1 MQLNR
6 AFLTF
11 RSDLDLDAGYMPDQP
26 PNAAAAISATPQ
38 IASVIHIVVTFNFRF
53 RAHNGLKS
61 DSEPCPK
68 RAICGHSFHAW
79 ACLIPSQ

>member
-26 PNAAAAISATPQ
+26 QNAAAINAMQQTASA
-38 IASVIHIVVTFNFRF
+38 IHIVVTFNFRF
-53 RAHNGLKS
+53 RAHYGLKS
-61 DSEPCPK
+61 DSEPSPK
-68 RAICGHSFHAW
+68 RAMSDRRGD
-79 ACLIPSQ
+79 